1 MGVLTQML
9 QYAQKE
15 KKKKIKIHGHM
26 QDFILGEGGP

>member
-15 KKKKIKIHGHM
+15 KKKIKIHGHM